1 MNKTYLNKK
10 KPNKGV
16 SMEIRPTDH
25 RVLNDKGNILIIC
38 VVILMILTSLGIF
51 ALNSTTVELTMAGR
65 ERQENINFQNAEAG
79 MRFAKINFM
88 DIYENTDSNGNPIY
102 TTDPTISQ
110 PTPPNPPQ
118 NGPGFGSIVSL
129 SIVNNFA
136 IFAAATSGI
145 NKVPDGINIPLRDM
159 LPGTGA
165 VAFQYNNQN
174 NIPVALIEIRE
185 ILRFDAANPTAKDI
199 TVVDPRTT
207 SVANRFGL
215 LSFKANDIPNY
226 SILGPAPVNYD
237 DKYYGRNYQITST
250 ALTPTGV
257 LTNTSVQIG
266 SVVPILKEKATMLLN
281 R

>member
-1 MNKTYLNKK
+1 
-10 KPNKGV
+10 
-16 SMEIRPTDH
+16 MEIKSTDH

-38 VVILMILTSLGIF
+38 VVIIMILTSLGIF

-79 MRFAKINFM
+79 MRFAKTNFM
-88 DIYENTDSNGNPIY
+88 GIYSNTDSNGNPIY
-102 TTDPTISQ
+102 TTDPTIPQ
-110 PTPPNPPQ
+110 PNPPQ
-118 NGPGFGSIVSL
+118 NGPGFGSIVTF
-129 SIVNNFA
+129 SIVNNVA
-136 IFAAATSGI
+136 IFAAATTGI
-145 NKVPDGINIPLRDM
+145 NKVPDGTNIPLRDM

-185 ILRFDAANPTAKDI
+185 ILLFNAANPTAKDI
-199 TVVDPRTT
+199 TVVDTRTT
-207 SVANRFGL
+207 SVASRFSL
-215 LSFKANDIPNY
+215 LSSKANDIPNY

-237 DKYYGRNYQITST
+237 DKYYGRNYMITST
-250 ALTPTGV
+250 ALTAAGV

-266 SVVPILKEKATMLLN
+266 ATVPILKEKATILIN